1 MNQELR
7 DLFLYLSGLAALG
20 FGMVGLLLAFGNV
33 LLQSCCNSVL
43 ITNDSV
49 LYALGGRI
57 WFPVLWAGLGIAI
70 LMLTVKRRS

>member
-1 MNQELR
+1 MNKEMR

-33 LLQSCCNSVL
+33 LLQSCCNTVL
-43 ITNDSV
+43 VTNGTV

-57 WFPVLWAGLGIAI
+57 WYPILWAGLGIAI
-70 LMLTVKRRS
+70 LLLTVKNRD